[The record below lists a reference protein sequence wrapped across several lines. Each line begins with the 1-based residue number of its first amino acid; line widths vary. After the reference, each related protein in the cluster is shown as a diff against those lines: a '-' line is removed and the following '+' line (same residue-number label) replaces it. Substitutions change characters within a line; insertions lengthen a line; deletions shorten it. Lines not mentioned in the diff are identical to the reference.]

1 MKYPYIAFDVDGTLI
16 DALPVAVQTM
26 RQALFE
32 HTGHLYPP
40 ERLALTMGL
49 TNEDAFSF
57 LGLEYSDACVRRWT
71 ELQLAAND
79 QITLFDG
86 VVEILEA
93 LKCAD
98 CVLGIVTS
106 RNRAEYEADRR
117 LFDQIE
123 GFFDHIVLS
132 EMTKRHKP
140 SPEPLLKFM
149 ELCGAPA
156 EQTLYIGDAACDM
169 QCAAS
174 AGVKGA
180 LALWGAVDQNA
191 ASDYCLA
198 SPQAILRVAETG
210 TQEAAAPAPP
220 SDG

>member
-16 DALPVAVQTM
+16 DALPVAIHTL

-32 HTGHLYPP
+32 HTGRLYPP
-40 ERLALTMGL
+40 EQLALTMGL

-57 LGLEYSDACVRRWT
+57 LGLTYSDACVRRWT
-71 ELQLAAND
+71 ELQLAASH
-79 QITLFDG
+79 QITLFEG
-86 VVEILEA
+86 VVEILKA
-93 LKCAD
+93 LKHAGCI
-98 CVLGIVTS
+98 LGIVTS

-123 GFFDHIVLS
+123 RFFDHIVLS
-132 EMTKRHKP
+132 EMTERHKP

-169 QCAAS
+169 RCAVS
-174 AGVKGA
+174 AGAKGA
-180 LALWGAVDQNA
+180 LALWGAVDKNVS
-191 ASDYCLA
+191 SDYRLA
-198 SPQAILRVAETG
+198 SPQAILRIAKTGVQET
-210 TQEAAAPAPP
+210 AAPAPP

>member
-57 LGLEYSDACVRRWT
+57 LGLAYSDACVRRWT
-71 ELQLAAND
+71 ELQLAASH

-86 VVEILEA
+86 MIEILET
-93 LKCAD
+93 LKRAGCI
-98 CVLGIVTS
+98 LGIVTS

-156 EQTLYIGDAACDM
+156 GQTLYIGDAGCDM

-180 LALWGAVDQNA
+180 LALWGAVDKSA
-191 ASDYCLA
+191 VSDYRLE
-198 SPQAILRVAETG
+198 SPQAILRVAKTG
-210 TQEAAAPAPP
+210 M
-220 SDG
+220 